1 MGMDISGCMLPR
13 KVIDVVRHDP
23 SPYVPLGRLALE
35 ASPNCKPALAESV
48 VAKGCRISAGL
59 VADETEASQACVDF
73 VRIDDV
79 TKVLTESS
87 KLGSTETKL
96 P

>member
-48 VAKGCRISAGL
+48 VRRVAEFRRDSSLMRPKLAKLA
-59 VADETEASQACVDF
+59 
-73 VRIDDV
+73 
-79 TKVLTESS
+79 
-87 KLGSTETKL
+87 
-96 P
+96 

>member
-23 SPYVPLGRLALE
+23 SGGV
-35 ASPNCKPALAESV
+35 CC
-48 VAKGCRISAGL
+48 AKGCRISAGL

-73 VRIDDV
+73 LRIDDV